1 MQNGIYF
8 ENAAL
13 LPQGNAAYKLVAEET
28 GAEALF
34 VSDETYK
41 RYVAGFL
48 TEGGFAVADK
58 NGTTLFTD
66 ARYLEAAEKKLVP
79 LGVNVETLSKEVKPE
94 LYLKRYKS
102 VAVPYSE
109 ISYAEFLSLQNCG
122 AKFSDA
128 TNAIRECAKVKT
140 EGELNAISRA
150 CEIAEEG
157 LQKTLGEIKE
167 GMTEREVAAILE
179 HEMRACGADG
189 TSFDTIVA
197 FGAGAAVPHH
207 ETGDTKLKFGDEILI
222 DFGCKTQ
229 GYCSDM
235 TRTVVIGSASEKQRE
250 IYDTVLKAQE
260 TALLGIRPG
269 MKGSQIDAMARD
281 VITDAGYGK
290 YFGHAL
296 GHSVGLEIHES
307 PNFSPREETVIKPG
321 MVITVEPGIYIEGIG
336 GVRIEDVVIIT
347 EDGCENITHS
357 TKKLLELTAQ
367 KG

>member
-8 ENAAL
+8 ENAVL
-13 LPQGNAAYKLVAEET
+13 LPQGNAAYKKVAEET

-66 ARYLEAAEKKLVP
+66 SRYLEAAEKQLVP
-79 LGVNVETLSKEVKPE
+79 LGVKVKTLSKDVMPE

-102 VAVPYSE
+102 VALPYSE
-109 ISYAEFLSLQNCG
+109 ISYAEFLSLQRCG

-140 EGELNAISRA
+140 DGELNAISRA
-150 CEIAEEG
+150 CEIAEDG

-179 HEMRACGADG
+179 HEMRSCGADG

-207 ETGDTKLKFGDEILI
+207 ETGDTKLRFGDEILI

-235 TRTVVIGSASEKQRE
+235 TRTFLFGDDKKHDDFKKAYACVLAAQLKVLDELKEGMTGGEADAIARNYLEEYGLGKLFTHSLGHGIGLKIHEYPSLRPNGAE
-250 IYDTVLKAQE
+250 VLKE
-260 TALLGIRPG
+260 K
-269 MKGSQIDAMARD
+269 M
-281 VITDAGYGK
+281 V
-290 YFGHAL
+290 
-296 GHSVGLEIHES
+296 
-307 PNFSPREETVIKPG
+307 FSD
-321 MVITVEPGIYIEGIG
+321 EPGVYRAGCFGI
-336 GVRIEDVVIIT
+336 RIEDTVTVLNGRAKT
-347 EDGCENITHS
+347 FM
-357 TKKLLELTAQ
+357 KKVSKELTIL
-367 KG
+367 